1 MKSYIR
7 SVYGERM
14 FNLRKLLLSFKFAF
28 EGIIHSARSEQ
39 NIRFHLLATMIV
51 IVAGFFTGLEKG
63 EWIIILL
70 LIGGML
76 SLEMMNTAI
85 ERVVDLVSPGW
96 QPLAKQAKD
105 VAAGAVLVFATIS
118 AIIGILIFLPKWF

>member
-1 MKSYIR
+1 
-7 SVYGERM
+7 M

-28 EGIIHSARSEQ
+28 EGMVHSLRTEQ
-39 NIRFHLLATMIV
+39 NIRFHMLATVVV
-51 IVAGFFTGLEKG
+51 IITGVLTGLDKG
-63 EWIIILL
+63 EWIIILVL
-70 LIGGML
+70 VGGML
-76 SLEMMNTAI
+76 SLELMNTAI

-105 VAAGAVLVFATIS
+105 AAAGAVLVFATIS

>member
-1 MKSYIR
+1 
-7 SVYGERM
+7 M

-28 EGIIHSARSEQ
+28 EGIVHSIKTEQ
-39 NIRFHLLATMIV
+39 NIRFHLLATMVVMI
-51 IVAGFFTGLEKG
+51 AGLLTGLDKG
-63 EWIIILL
+63 EWIIIFI

-76 SLEMMNTAI
+76 SLELINTAI

-105 VAAGAVLVFATIS
+105 AAAGAVLVFATIS